1 MKEWLLLSE
10 GHKPYPNMT
19 KKDMEDL
26 FAQWAAVDAKRKA
39 LEDDQ

>member
-1 MKEWLLLSE
+1 MLSE
-10 GHKPYPNMT
+10 GHKSPNAMT
-19 KKDMEDL
+19 MSDVDDL